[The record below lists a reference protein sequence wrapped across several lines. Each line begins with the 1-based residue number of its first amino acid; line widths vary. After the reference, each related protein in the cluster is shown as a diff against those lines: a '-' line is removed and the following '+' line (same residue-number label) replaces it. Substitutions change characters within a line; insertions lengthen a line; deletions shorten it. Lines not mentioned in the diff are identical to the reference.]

1 MDTTQAQLEPEDE
14 MSSQQEVS
22 RDFNTHGHSGALYKT
37 SGQGTADF
45 KTIYCSFWPISYF
58 CYTTIDS
65 ILSQT
70 NTVCQPVT

>member
-45 KTIYCSFWPISYF
+45 KTIYCSF
-58 CYTTIDS
+58 
-65 ILSQT
+65 
-70 NTVCQPVT
+70 